1 MPSRRWR
8 EVGMTR
14 LRLGLIVAGVV
25 LALDQATKALAL
37 AFLADQ
43 TIAVTPFLNLVLVW
57 NRGVSFGMLAG
68 LGGRGPWLL
77 TGLAL
82 LVAAILIVW
91 LCREQRVLTGL
102 ALGLVIGGAIG
113 NAIDRIR
120 FGAVVDFLDAHL
132 MGYHWPAFNVS
143 DSAIVIGAGL
153 LILDGLRAGRSETN
167 HIRGQTR

>member
-1 MPSRRWR
+1 
-8 EVGMTR
+8 MTG
-14 LRLGLIVAGVV
+14 LRLGLLVAGIV
-25 LALDQATKALAL
+25 LVLDQAAKALAL
-37 AFLADQ
+37 VVLADQ
-43 TIAVTPFLNLVLVW
+43 TIAVTPFMNLVLVW

-68 LGGRGPWLL
+68 LGHWGPWLL

-82 LVAAILIVW
+82 VVAAVLIAW
-91 LCREQRVLTGL
+91 LRRERRMSTSL

-120 FGAVVDFLDAHL
+120 FGAVVDFLDLHL

-153 LILDGLRAGRSETN
+153 LILDGLRAGRGETDQ
-167 HIRGQTR
+167 IRGQTR